1 MVPKSKLTSTEVSQ
15 YVLIG
20 TVIGVCAPIFT
31 RNIYYL
37 TKKKCKPRHI
47 RILKT
52 CMSFFMALKSALF
65 IVLKVPY
72 GVSCEA
78 ISRSANVFYHISM
91 VCGDAVLLDRI
102 QAVLPFYWKSR
113 IRILHLSILAAR
125 LIAGIVDATL
135 IQIDFDEVNG
145 SCIYQDMHIAG
156 IVYTTL
162 DTVVD
167 FYATCAIC
175 VVLIRHMRKLDQ
187 DGLVTANTHRY
198 LSMCIYNGTRTLLL
212 TIGNLIA
219 VVGIGMKLDDTYFI
233 PLVST
238 LWPVTNL
245 MFIALIGYDTDF
257 TEVIRN
263 MHSRLVEGKP
273 TSPSDLPLPPLDD
286 LSTSDSPDTIARPYR
301 Y

>member
-1 MVPKSKLTSTEVSQ
+1 
-15 YVLIG
+15 
-20 TVIGVCAPIFT
+20 
-31 RNIYYL
+31 
-37 TKKKCKPRHI
+37 
-47 RILKT
+47 
-52 CMSFFMALKSALF
+52 
-65 IVLKVPY
+65 
-72 GVSCEA
+72 
-78 ISRSANVFYHISM
+78 M

-102 QAVLPFYWKSR
+102 QAVFPFYWKSR
-113 IRILHLSILAAR
+113 IRVLHFSILAAR
-125 LIAGIVDATL
+125 LIVGIVDVTL
-135 IQIDFDEVNG
+135 IQIDFDEING
-145 SCIYQDMHIAG
+145 SCIYQDMHIVG

-162 DTVVD
+162 DTAVD

-175 VVLIRHMRKLDQ
+175 IVLIRHMWKLDQ

-198 LSMCIYNGTRTLLL
+198 LSLCIYNGTRTLLL

-219 VVGIGMKLDDTYFI
+219 VVGIGMKLDNTYFI

-263 MHSRLVEGKP
+263 MHSYFVEGKP
-273 TSPSDLPLPPLDD
+273 TSPSDLSPPPLDD
-286 LSTSDSPDTIARPYR
+286 LATSDSTDTIARPYR